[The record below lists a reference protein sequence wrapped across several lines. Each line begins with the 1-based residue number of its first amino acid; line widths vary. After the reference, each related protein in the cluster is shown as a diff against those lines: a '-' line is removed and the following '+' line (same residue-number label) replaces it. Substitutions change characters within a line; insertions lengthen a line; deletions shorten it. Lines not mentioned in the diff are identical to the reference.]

1 MKYKNVIGIVLVG
14 ILLLGSGCGSG
25 SNMRTFMR
33 PDTSLAHIQSVAV
46 LPFEGG
52 ESAARMREFTMTQVL
67 ATGLFDVVDKGRVD
81 SFLLQ
86 EGITPGQPIDL
97 PTMRRL
103 GQIVKAEALMLGSVE
118 QATQSRG
125 NAQYEEITMTL
136 RLLDTETGT
145 LLWQASGVGSGYS
158 LADRM
163 FGMAPKDSFQV
174 TMDLLG
180 RLLSTIR

>member
-1 MKYKNVIGIVLVG
+1 MKYKNMVGIVLLGV
-14 ILLLGSGCGSG
+14 LLLASGCGSG

-46 LPFEGG
+46 LPFEGS
-52 ESAARMREFTMTQVL
+52 ENTSRMREFTMTQVL
-67 ATGLFDVVDKGRVD
+67 ATGLFDVVDKGRID

-86 EGITPGQPIDL
+86 EGIVAGQPLDL

-103 GQIVKAEALMLGSVE
+103 GQIVKAEALMFGSVE

-136 RLLDTETGT
+136 RLLDAETGT

-163 FGMAPKDSFQV
+163 FGMAPKDNFQV